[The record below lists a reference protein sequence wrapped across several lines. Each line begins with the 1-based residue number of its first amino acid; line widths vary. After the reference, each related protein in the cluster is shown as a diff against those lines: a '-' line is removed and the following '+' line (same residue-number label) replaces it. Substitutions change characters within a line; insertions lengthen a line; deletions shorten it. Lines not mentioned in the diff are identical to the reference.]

1 MEDTLIVDLYLARKE
16 EAIAQTTEK
25 YGTRLRTISLGIVR
39 DPETAEECENDTYLQ
54 AWNRIP
60 PSKPYEYLFAFL
72 ARIIRNI
79 SIDVCRSRN
88 RLKRYGTL
96 VELRTE
102 LTQCIPASDD
112 PAAEV
117 DKLLLG
123 QLISRYLFGLSPE
136 KRVIFLRRYWYM
148 DSVAEIAAKLDIGES
163 KVKTTLLR
171 CRRELQSFLEKE
183 GYYL

>member
-60 PSKPYEYLFAFL
+60 PTKPYEYLFAFL

-88 RLKRYGTL
+88 RLKRYATL

-102 LTQCIPASDD
+102 RTQCIPASDD

-148 DSVAEIAAKLDIGES
+148 DSIKAISEYSGFTQSKITSMLQRTRDKLRKRLIE
-163 KVKTTLLR
+163 
-171 CRRELQSFLEKE
+171 E
-183 GYYL
+183 GYL